1 MRIRI
6 YLFPVILIF
15 LLSLSGCAATYWGS
29 SSIDKPVG
37 ATQNTYEPTPM
48 GNIIITS
55 DDITDRKYEVI
66 GDIVATVKKPTFFH
80 PDPTREL
87 LNKKFKEEAAAVGA
101 DAVILVRYGEV
112 GMTLFWWGLLEGKGR
127 AIKFISE

>member
-1 MRIRI
+1 MRTRI

-15 LLSLSGCAATYWGS
+15 LLSLSGCAATWGS

-37 ATQNTYEPTPM
+37 ATQKTYEPTPM
-48 GNIIITS
+48 ENIIITS

-66 GDIVATVKKPTFFH
+66 GDIVATVNKTTIFH
-80 PDPTREL
+80 SNPTREL

-112 GMTLFWWGLLEGKGR
+112 GMSLMSYGSLEGKGR